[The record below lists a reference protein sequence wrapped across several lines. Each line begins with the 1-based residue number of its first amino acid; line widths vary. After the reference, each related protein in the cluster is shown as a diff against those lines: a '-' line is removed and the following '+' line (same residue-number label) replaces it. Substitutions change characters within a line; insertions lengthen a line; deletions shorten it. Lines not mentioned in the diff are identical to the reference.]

1 MESLKGKE
9 TSQRGKWVMGGFSN
23 CLFDVEMFL
32 SLLTMLVEN
41 VLHLKLFFPAEIP
54 VLLSFPNVAKR
65 QTILFI

>member
-1 MESLKGKE
+1 
-9 TSQRGKWVMGGFSN
+9 MGGFSN